1 MSFTGANGDRQ
12 YCDLTRNRASSEK
25 PNSLQVCQAA
35 GIIDKAEKKQLMERL
50 DLRNDCGHPNS
61 LIEFLL
67 QNVYEKY

>member
-1 MSFTGANGDRQ
+1 
-12 YCDLTRNRASSEK
+12 
-25 PNSLQVCQAA
+25 V
-35 GIIDKAEKKQLMERL
+35 GIIDKAEKKQLMEPL

>member
-1 MSFTGANGDRQ
+1 M
-12 YCDLTRNRASSEK
+12 K
-25 PNSLQVCQAA
+25 
-35 GIIDKAEKKQLMERL
+35 RL